1 MNRRLL
7 SFILCILLFL
17 NICSAVDLT
26 KNGTQ
31 STPSDVIFNATPF
44 VRIGFS
50 SIPVTTAVE
59 PQDSLKRNSASFSG
73 SQGVIPTTGVYYLYA
88 QAFTTSQVKVT
99 VDSVGPLT
107 GTVITQTI
115 FGTRE
120 EEKTYN
126 WNLVFTP
133 YGNDTGLAS
142 LSVNSSNFSSG
153 EILNESALKLT
164 EDDRKYP
171 RSYCWGFNVSL
182 NEDYDPPA
190 KPGKNGEICVT
201 ISTI

>member
-17 NICSAVDLT
+17 NIGSAVDLT

-99 VDSVGPLT
+99 VDSVSPLT
-107 GTVITQTI
+107 GTVVNGGQETNEI
-115 FGTRE
+115 
-120 EEKTYN
+120 YH
-126 WNLVFTP
+126 WNLKFTP
-133 YGNDTGLAS
+133 YGNETGLPS
-142 LSVNSSNFSSG
+142 VSVNSSNFSSG
-153 EILNESALKLT
+153 EILNESALNLT

-182 NEDYDPPA
+182 NDDYDPPA
-190 KPGKNGEICVT
+190 KPGDNGEICVT